1 MALHAFFPRVIRDLF
16 KSGAFEE
23 RKIQGKCIGVQVGDP
38 GGAVSLAGG
47 KNGKNALLANQ

>member
-1 MALHAFFPRVIRDLF
+1 LF

-23 RKIQGKCIGVQVGDP
+23 IKIQGKRIDVQVGDP